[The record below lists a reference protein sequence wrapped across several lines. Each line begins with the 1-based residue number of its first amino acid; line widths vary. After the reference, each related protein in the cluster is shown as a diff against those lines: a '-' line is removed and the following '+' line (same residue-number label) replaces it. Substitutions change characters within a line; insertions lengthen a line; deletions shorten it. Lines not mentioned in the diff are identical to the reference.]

1 MKLKQPLS
9 MQRLSP
15 RSGENCAKNVACATT
30 GLFSSLPIMN
40 LITKALCMRFQGKEE
55 WGARQ
60 ENKIYKCI
68 ESKDVAMRRR
78 RRG

>member
-40 LITKALCMRFQGKEE
+40 LITKALLYVCASKEKKSGVHGE
-55 WGARQ
+55 RTKYT
-60 ENKIYKCI
+60 N
-68 ESKDVAMRRR
+68 V
-78 RRG
+78 